1 MNSKI
6 VELYNINSDLHN
18 SVMTKIFDLKEF
30 EEIEIVMQ
38 TINRAKQSL
47 EK

>member
-1 MNSKI
+1 
-6 VELYNINSDLHN
+6 
-18 SVMTKIFDLKEF
+18 MTKIFDLKEF